1 MKDLKILKELRKGP
15 LQSMKDDEYAMIEE
29 QVTKMGI
36 DGLNGYAKRM
46 IEKGMREMASAM
58 KKSLRD
64 ITKHEGGGHD
74 QASHGSWAGE
84 GGGSGTGDAYANSA
98 RNKVDNAYETVRY
111 NSEFEK
117 IPNSKKALDLLDK
130 TFVALQ
136 EAQFAIQPLPKL
148 RAAQS
153 ASALLQEVKT
163 DFLDKMDSSSK
174 SKFSGFISEV
184 KGAFSD
190 TEKLSSK
197 ILSNFDDEGNPVNK
211 ATSVAQGDMVSW
223 NSSGGTARG
232 KVIRVVREGKI
243 NVPDSSFEISAEEGD
258 PAVLIQ
264 LYRDGK
270 PTDTKVGHK
279 MSTLKKNFDLAKH
292 GDHNQSSHGNWSNDD
307 DSEGEDESESKNPKP
322 KFVAYDD
329 DSEGEFAD
337 LDADDPRWM
346 DDMDILRPPKRKS

>member
-130 TFVALQ
+130 H
-136 EAQFAIQPLPKL
+136 
-148 RAAQS
+148 
-153 ASALLQEVKT
+153 
-163 DFLDKMDSSSK
+163 
-174 SKFSGFISEV
+174 
-184 KGAFSD
+184 
-190 TEKLSSK
+190 
-197 ILSNFDDEGNPVNK
+197 
-211 ATSVAQGDMVSW
+211 SW
-223 NSSGGTARG
+223 
-232 KVIRVVREGKI
+232 
-243 NVPDSSFEISAEEGD
+243 
-258 PAVLIQ
+258 
-264 LYRDGK
+264 LYRK
-270 PTDTKVGHK
+270 RNLQFNHYQNLEP
-279 MSTLKKNFDLAKH
+279 
-292 GDHNQSSHGNWSNDD
+292 HNQ
-307 DSEGEDESESKNPKP
+307 
-322 KFVAYDD
+322 
-329 DSEGEFAD
+329 
-337 LDADDPRWM
+337 PRHYY
-346 DDMDILRPPKRKS
+346 KK